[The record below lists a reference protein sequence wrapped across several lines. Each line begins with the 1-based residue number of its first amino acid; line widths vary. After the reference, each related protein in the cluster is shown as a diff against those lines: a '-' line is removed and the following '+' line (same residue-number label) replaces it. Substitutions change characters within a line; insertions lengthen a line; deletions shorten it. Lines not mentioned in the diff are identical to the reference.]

1 MVIRNS
7 EMSVNVNTNMRG
19 GEGNVKITKI
29 VEKPH
34 YDGNSRLIATIHLE
48 PGASIGA
55 SMCMRARKKSSM
67 SSAARLFTTTTAL
80 ML

>member
-48 PGASIGA
+48 PGASIGTHVHE
-55 SMCMRARKKSSM
+55 ARKKSSM